1 MPSAAPVAGVL
12 DVTALDLE
20 SGAGVRALLAAV
32 LRQLAT
38 LPLDARLAN
47 AMTQTVTA
55 QRAVIETGDLE
66 RRLAALEAT
75 RAPSR
80 PGVAR

>member
-1 MPSAAPVAGVL
+1 MPCAAPVGSVM
-12 DVTALDLE
+12 DVAILNLE

-47 AMTQTVTA
+47 AISQTVTA
-55 QRAVIETGDLE
+55 QRAVIETSDLE
-66 RRLAALEAT
+66 ARLTALEAAT
-75 RAPSR
+75 PFRRTS
-80 PGVAR
+80 